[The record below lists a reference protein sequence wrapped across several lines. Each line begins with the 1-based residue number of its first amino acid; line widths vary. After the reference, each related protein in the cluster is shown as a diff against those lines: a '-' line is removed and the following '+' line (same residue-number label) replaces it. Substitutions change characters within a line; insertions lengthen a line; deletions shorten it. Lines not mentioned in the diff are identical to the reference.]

1 MPATAI
7 TLIPSTTHG
16 TATGNYDG
24 SSTDFYSDTAKA
36 DGYYGYADGFHTVSW
51 HVTGLVGK
59 ITIQASL
66 VESPTSTDWFDV
78 QLVGPDGSAYTEQY
92 DGSTAQTFHKAY
104 NFTGNFVNVRAYVSN
119 FTAGTINKI
128 RFNY

>member
-7 TLIPSTTHG
+7 TLVPSTTHG

-24 SSTDFYSDTAKA
+24 SSTDFYSDSAKA

-51 HVTGLVGK
+51 HVTSLVGK

-66 VESPTSTDWFDV
+66 VESPTDTDCFDV
-78 QLVGPDGSAYTEQY
+78 QLVGPDNSAYTEQY

-104 NFTGNFVNVRAYVSN
+104 NFTGNFVWVRAIVSN
-119 FTAGTINKI
+119 WTDGSVQSVLLNH
-128 RFNY
+128 